1 MWWSLM
7 SRGRGT
13 EERNSFSYENRHA
26 SDNVTLNEPR
36 SPEPLNRDPTVDV
49 EVVGTTR
56 SEFVERAGLPVGGRR
71 GAGRNETTAGETGK
85 AEPKLLI
92 LQTASADF

>member
-7 SRGRGT
+7 SRGRGA

-36 SPEPLNRDPTVDV
+36 APEPLNGDPTVDV

-56 SEFVERAGLPVGGRR
+56 SEFVRPGGLFGSVRFLQQGFSGL
-71 GAGRNETTAGETGK
+71 GDFLGEF
-85 AEPKLLI
+85 LFI
-92 LQTASADF
+92 R

>member
-7 SRGRGT
+7 SRGRGA

-36 SPEPLNRDPTVDV
+36 SPEPLNCDPTVDV

-56 SEFVERAGLPVGGRR
+56 SEFVERAGLPVGDGEEPDVMRPRQGKRGRPSQ
-71 GAGRNETTAGETGK
+71 N
-85 AEPKLLI
+85 
-92 LQTASADF
+92 S